1 MREQNSTRVNGNRMG
16 KLEILEINF
25 TNLTFEGRDKRKI

>member
-1 MREQNSTRVNGNRMG
+1 MRKQNSTRVNGNRKG

-25 TNLTFEGRDKRKI
+25 TNPTIKGRDKRKS